1 MSINSRPGFKSLR
14 SGFTLV
20 ELVMFIVIV
29 SIALVGILQ
38 VMNVTTKNSADPQLR
53 KQALSIAEALL
64 EEVTL
69 ARFTYC
75 DPDDANAEAAANA
88 AVNATGC
95 STVPEAVGPEAGN
108 ARPFDNVNDY
118 VAAYGVAQ
126 PIAIADVNSSG
137 VPGLANYTA
146 TITVTQQAFN
156 GIPAADALLI
166 TISVTSGAETVRLD
180 GYRTRYAPN
189 LMP

>member
-1 MSINSRPGFKSLR
+1 MFIKNGFHSRAVR
-14 SGFTLV
+14 SGFTLI

-29 SIALVGILQ
+29 SIAVIGILQ

-64 EEVTL
+64 EEVSL
-69 ARFTYC
+69 ARFTFC
-75 DPDDANAEAAANA
+75 DPADPNAETAANA
-88 AVNATGC
+88 AAC
-95 STVPEAVGPEAGN
+95 AVPEGVGPENGN
-108 ARPFDNVNDY
+108 VRPFDNVNDY

-126 PIAIADVNSSG
+126 PIAIADVNAIG
-137 VPGLANYTA
+137 IPNLANYAA
-146 TITVTQQAFN
+146 TIKIVQQAFN
-156 GIPAADALLI
+156 GIPATDSLLI
-166 TISVTSGAETVRLD
+166 TVSVAYGAETITLD